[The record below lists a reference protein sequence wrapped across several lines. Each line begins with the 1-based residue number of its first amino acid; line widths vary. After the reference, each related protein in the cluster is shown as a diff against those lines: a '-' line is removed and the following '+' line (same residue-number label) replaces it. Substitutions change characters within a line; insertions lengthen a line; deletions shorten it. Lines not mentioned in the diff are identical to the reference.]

1 MIKKDGVSISE
12 EWSTVKTMKHSGLNK
27 TYPNFK
33 FMTIYAIKTELKE
46 ILPLRNLFLQEN
58 NFQIRYDAT
67 HRRGWSDSYII
78 TCNEMQIGYGSIKGK
93 EDIKDRDTIF
103 EFYIIPS
110 FRNIILIAFETLLQA
125 SKATFIECQSNAVLI
140 SSMLYKYAQNINAD
154 TILFEEHCTTSLM
167 VENIIFRKRNESDVV
182 FEHYAEPVGDYVLE
196 LNNNVVATGGF
207 LLHYNMPFADLY
219 MEVYK
224 DHRRKGLGSFLIQEI
239 KTQCYLSGRVPAA
252 RTGMDN
258 IASKG
263 TLLKAGFKIAGY
275 MLSGSVK

>member
-1 MIKKDGVSISE
+1 
-12 EWSTVKTMKHSGLNK
+12 
-27 TYPNFK
+27 
-33 FMTIYAIKTELKE
+33 MTIQAIKTELKE
-46 ILPLRNLFLQEN
+46 IMPLRNLFLQEN
-58 NFQIRYDAT
+58 NFQIRYDAV

-78 TCNEMQIGYGSIKGK
+78 TYNEIQIGYGSVKGK
-93 EDIKDRDTIF
+93 EDPKDRDAIF

-110 FRNIILIAFETLLQA
+110 FKNITLVAFEALLQSSNA
-125 SKATFIECQSNAVLI
+125 AFIECQSNAILI
-140 SSMLYKYAQNINAD
+140 TSMLYRYAQNINAD

-167 VENIIFRKRNESDVV
+167 LENIIFRRRNESDIV
-182 FEHYAEPVGDYVLE
+182 FEHFAEPVGDYVLE

-219 MEVYK
+219 MEVQK

-258 IASKG
+258 IASKA

-275 MLSGSVK
+275 ILSGRIK